1 MPSWGQFAAEAP
13 TLARLGAESFAATG
27 VVYLATV
34 RSDGAPRAHP
44 VSPVL
49 GAGRL
54 FLFMEPT
61 SPKGRDLRRDGRY
74 AMHSPVDGPVPTV
87 PQFYLTGTG
96 RPVDDDPDLR
106 AAAVH
111 AAGYPVQDRFVL
123 YELDI
128 DAIMCTTYDAVDPYN
143 QPPVREYWPAR

>member
-1 MPSWGQFAAEAP
+1 MNSPDDKTAERRRPAPGAAGGPGE
-13 TLARLGAESFAATG
+13 G
-27 VVYLATV
+27 
-34 RSDGAPRAHP
+34 SDQRA
-44 VSPVL
+44 SAVL

-54 FLFMEPT
+54 FLFTEPT

-87 PQFYLTGTG
+87 PQFYLTGRG

-128 DAIMCTTYDAVDPYN
+128 DAIMGTTYDAVDPYN